1 MHSDCHDTNVSK
13 MLQIKFSKGQR
24 NENIAIKMV
33 QKKQM
38 SENVAKRQMGEK
50 AKVEHNRRCSFAPSQ
65 GKICSKKYIFGL
77 FKHIFTSF

>member
-38 SENVAKRQMGEK
+38 SENVAKRQMSENV
-50 AKVEHNRRCSFAPSQ
+50 AKVEMPV
-65 GKICSKKYIFGL
+65 
-77 FKHIFTSF
+77 